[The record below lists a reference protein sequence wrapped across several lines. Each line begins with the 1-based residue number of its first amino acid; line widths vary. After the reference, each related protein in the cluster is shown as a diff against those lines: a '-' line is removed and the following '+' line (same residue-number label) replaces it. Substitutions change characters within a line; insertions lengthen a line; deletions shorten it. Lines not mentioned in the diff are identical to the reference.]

1 MKTMIRFVCTA
12 SIALGFVAVRADAE
26 TAAFERYDTP
36 TARARSGA
44 DVLPS
49 WSGSIRG
56 SAADEMAT
64 VSEQHAAVAV
74 TPGGAKALASWTGSI
89 PAAARGEVAPARH
102 DTGTSTRR
110 AAQALASWSAFSIH
124 GTN

>member
-1 MKTMIRFVCTA
+1 MKTMIRSVCTA
-12 SIALGFVAVRADAE
+12 LIALGFVAVRADAA
-26 TAAFERYDTP
+26 TAAFERHDTS

-56 SAADEMAT
+56 TAADEMI
-64 VSEQHAAVAV
+64 SGRHAVIAV
-74 TPGGAKALASWTGSI
+74 TPGSAEALASWTGSI
-89 PAAARGEVAPARH
+89 PAAARGELAPARH

-110 AAQALASWSAFSIH
+110 AAQVLASWGAVSIH